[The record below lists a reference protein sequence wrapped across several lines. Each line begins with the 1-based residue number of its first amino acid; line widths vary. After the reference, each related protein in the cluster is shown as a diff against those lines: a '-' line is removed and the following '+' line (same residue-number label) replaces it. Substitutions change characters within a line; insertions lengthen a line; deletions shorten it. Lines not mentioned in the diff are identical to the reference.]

1 MRRRSRATVAASL
14 SCLLILLLVT
24 CLTPAAWAQSQPQ
37 NQNQSSSGHAAGQ
50 PAGQSS
56 AQTVQ
61 GVDSA
66 PAQAT
71 TDPGAPQPPAASST
85 VGLKI
90 GPGDMLDVSVY
101 NVPELSQKVRVSSA
115 GDAYLALIGYVHLDG
130 LTADQAQALIEQK
143 LVEGGFLKSP
153 HVTVFVADY
162 TNQGVAVMGEVQR
175 PGIYPVTGQRRL
187 LDLIAAAG
195 GLTNR
200 AGRIVYIT
208 HRDHPKDPVTIAL
221 NGDASDAKSNV
232 DILPGD
238 TVMFSKAGVVYV
250 VGDVGH
256 PSGFI
261 MDNNESLTV
270 LQAIALAGGTNH
282 TAKLDA
288 AQIIRKTPKGPEQ
301 IPIPLKKILS
311 AKAPDMQLKG
321 DDVLFVP
328 SSAAK
333 SAAIRTIDAIFG
345 LASGAALR
353 TF

>member
-1 MRRRSRATVAASL
+1 MRRRFRATVAAVPSSLLTILFL
-14 SCLLILLLVT
+14 SCLLAHSLS
-24 CLTPAAWAQSQPQ
+24 AQDQPP
-37 NQNQSSSGHAAGQ
+37 SSPGHPAGQ

-61 GVDSA
+61 GVEPA
-66 PAQAT
+66 PAPAA
-71 TDPGAPQPPAASST
+71 GAPAPAAPSDQAS

-90 GPGDMLDVSVY
+90 GPGDMVDISVY
-101 NVPELSQKVRVSSA
+101 NVPELTQHVRVSAA
-115 GDAYLALIGYVHLDG
+115 GDAYLALIGYVHLDS

-143 LVEGGFLKSP
+143 LVEGSYLKNP
-153 HVTVFVADY
+153 HVTVFVANY
-162 TNQGVAVMGEVQR
+162 GSQGVSVMGEIQR
-175 PGIYPVTGQRRL
+175 PGIYPVTGQLRL

-195 GLTNR
+195 GLTTR

-208 HRDHPKDPVTIAL
+208 HRDRPKEPVTVAL
-221 NGDASDAKSNV
+221 NGDAGDAKNNV

-238 TVMFSKAGVVYV
+238 TVVFSKAGVVYV

-270 LQAIALAGGTNH
+270 LQAIALAGGTNR

-288 AQIIRKTPKGPEQ
+288 AQIIRKTPQGPQQ

-311 AKAPDMQLKG
+311 AKAPDMPLKG

>member
-1 MRRRSRATVAASL
+1 MRRGSWVTVVAGRSRLLNLLL
-14 SCLLILLLVT
+14 SCLLA
-24 CLTPAAWAQSQPQ
+24 PALWAQAPQGQP
-37 NQNQSSSGHAAGQ
+37 GHPAGQ

-61 GVDSA
+61 GVEPPPETNA
-66 PAQAT
+66 
-71 TDPGAPQPPAASST
+71 GVPQPPASSAA

-90 GPGDMLDVSVY
+90 GPGDNLDISVY
-101 NVPELSQKVRVSSA
+101 NVPELAQKVRVSAA

-130 LTADQAQALIEQK
+130 LTADQAQAVIEQK

-153 HVTVFVADY
+153 HVTVYVAEY
-162 TNQGVAVMGEVQR
+162 TNQGVSVMGEVQH

-195 GLTNR
+195 GLTPR
-200 AGRIVYIT
+200 AGRVVYIT
-208 HRDHPKDPVTIAL
+208 HRDHPKDPVTVAL
-221 NGDASDAKSNV
+221 NGDARDAKNNV

-238 TVMFSKAGVVYV
+238 TVIFSKAGVVYV

-270 LQAIALAGGTNH
+270 LQAIALAGGTNR

-311 AKAPDMQLKG
+311 AKAKDIPLQG

-333 SAAIRTIDAIFG
+333 SAAIRTLDAIFG
-345 LASGAALR
+345 LAGSAALR

>member
-1 MRRRSRATVAASL
+1 VVAGL
-14 SCLLILLLVT
+14 SCLLTFFLLSFLSAPV
-24 CLTPAAWAQSQPQ
+24 WAQAQPQ
-37 NQNQSSSGHAAGQ
+37 NPSGHPAGQ
-50 PAGQSS
+50 PAGQSA

-61 GVDSA
+61 GVESA
-66 PAQAT
+66 PVAPDGT
-71 TDPGAPQPPAASST
+71 PQPPPAAGP
-85 VGLKI
+85 VALKI
-90 GPGDMLDVSVY
+90 GPGDAVDITVY
-101 NVPELSQKVRVSSA
+101 NVPELTQHVRVSAA

-130 LTADQAQALIEQK
+130 MTSDQAQALIEQK
-143 LVEGGFLKSP
+143 LTDGGYLKNP
-153 HVTVFVADY
+153 HVTVFVGEY
-162 TNQGVAVMGEVQR
+162 TNQGVSVMGEIQH
-175 PGIYPVTGQRRL
+175 PGIYPLTGQRRL

-195 GLTNR
+195 GLTPR
-200 AGRIVYIT
+200 AGRVVYIT
-208 HRDHPKDPVTIAL
+208 HRDHPTDPVSVAL
-221 NGDASDAKSNV
+221 SGDATDAKNNV

-270 LQAIALAGGTNH
+270 LQAIALAGGTNR

-301 IPIPLKKILS
+301 IPIPLRKILS
-311 AKAPDMQLKG
+311 AKSPDLPLRG

-333 SAAIRTIDAIFG
+333 SAAVRTLDAILG

>member
-1 MRRRSRATVAASL
+1 MRRRSRATVAAGL
-14 SCLLILLLVT
+14 SCLLTLLLLS
-24 CLTPAAWAQSQPQ
+24 CLPAPVWAQTQPQ
-37 NQNQSSSGHAAGQ
+37 NPSGQPAGQ

-61 GVDSA
+61 GVEPAPGASDSGA
-66 PAQAT
+66 PA
-71 TDPGAPQPPAASST
+71 PAPSAAP

-101 NVPELSQKVRVSSA
+101 NVPELSQKVRVSAA

-143 LVEGGFLKSP
+143 LVDGAFLKSP
-153 HVTVFVADY
+153 HVTVYVADY
-162 TNQGVAVMGEVQR
+162 TNQGVSVMGEIAH
-175 PGIYPVTGQRRL
+175 PGIYPVTGERRL
-187 LDLIAAAG
+187 MDLIAAAG
-195 GLTNR
+195 GLTPR
-200 AGRIVYIT
+200 AGRVVYIT
-208 HRDHPKDPVTIAL
+208 HRDHPKDPITVAL
-221 NGDASDAKSNV
+221 NGDATDAKSNV

-256 PSGFI
+256 ASGFI

-270 LQAIALAGGTNH
+270 LQAIALAGGTNR
-282 TAKLDA
+282 TAKLDG

-311 AKAPDMQLKG
+311 AKAKDMPLQA

-333 SAAIRTIDAIFG
+333 SFMGRSMEAILQITTG
-345 LASGAALR
+345 LALR
-353 TF
+353 GF